1 VTLVGSRNLPDRAQS
16 GARTVARVPA
26 YLERVES
33 GSRGMANMIGG
44 LASHIV
50 RAAPRAFIAATAP
63 AEASWASVEPVVN
76 RRAPASSGEEQR
88 CLKLLSF
95 NIQVGIRTRRYRQYI
110 THGWKHVLPHGA
122 RAANLR
128 RIADLIAGYDVV
140 ALQEVDAGSLRSGF
154 VNQVEYLAY
163 RGHFPY
169 WYAQLNR
176 DLGPI
181 AQHGNGL
188 LSRLAPVTLEDHK
201 LPGRIPGRGAIVVRL
216 KFGETSVLV
225 VLLHLSL
232 GEHSR
237 RLQLSYVRDLID
249 GEEHVV
255 VMGDMNSH
263 LTPLLFGSPLADT
276 PLVPGRDIAPTYPS
290 WRPAIALDHVLVTP
304 SLAVQS
310 YRVLDCDLSDHRPV
324 AVTIG
329 RREDLP

>member
-1 VTLVGSRNLPDRAQS
+1 MTKTL
-16 GARTVARVPA
+16 
-26 YLERVES
+26 
-33 GSRGMANMIGG
+33 GG
-44 LASHIV
+44 LASQWA
-50 RAAPRAFIAATAP
+50 RAPRALMSAAAR
-63 AEASWASVEPVVN
+63 AESRWASVAPAIN
-76 RRAPASSGEEQR
+76 RRAVVAGGEEHER
-88 CLKLLSF
+88 LRLLSF

-128 RIADLIAGYDVV
+128 RIADLIAAYDVV

-163 RGHFPY
+163 RGQFPY

-188 LSRLAPVTLEDHK
+188 LSRLEPQSLEDHK
-201 LPGRIPGRGAIVVRL
+201 LPGMFPGRGAIVTRL
-216 KFGETSVLV
+216 RFAETSVLV

-232 GEHSR
+232 GERSR
-237 RLQLSYVRDLID
+237 QLQLSYVRDLIE
-249 GEEHVV
+249 GERNVV

-276 PLVPGRDIAPTYPS
+276 PLVPARDIEPTYPS
-290 WRPAIALDHVLVTP
+290 WRPAVALDHILVTP
-304 SLAVQS
+304 TLSVQS

-324 AVTIG
+324 AVTIA
-329 RREDLP
+329 RRPSGDARLQ